1 MLYDCN
7 KFLLLSDSVCPTPR
21 RNVKSY
27 EQKSNLSQL
36 AVASSSTILCPS
48 WHRSTSRITTA
59 PCGTDSGTQCPN
71 AVGVRTIRHLG
82 AIESS
87 RREQTVA
94 FGKLPNATG
103 WQPVAPLAIA
113 DRKSR
118 IENQRPGWR
127 NWQTRQTWD
136 CEIIDFKTSLSVS
149 KRNRLRAENAFLGV
163 NPRIHHR

>member
-1 MLYDCN
+1 MKPEYRSCFTIATNFCSYRTVFVLPHRVN
-7 KFLLLSDSVCPTPR
+7 V
-21 RNVKSY
+21 RNY

-36 AVASSSTILCPS
+36 ADASSSTILCWS
-48 WHRSTSRITTA
+48 WHRSTPRVAIASCETN
-59 PCGTDSGTQCPN
+59 SGALYPN

-127 NWQTRQTWD
+127 NWQTRQT
-136 CEIIDFKTSLSVS
+136 
-149 KRNRLRAENAFLGV
+149 
-163 NPRIHHR
+163 